1 MTIALKTLC
10 AAAALSLTLVSG
22 AAFAQATPV
31 VGTIGITSEEVLVVA
46 KGWSIKK
53 DILDKDVFNEA
64 NEKVGTISDI
74 IVTPVKAMS
83 YAIVGTGGF
92 LGIAEHDVVIPLSQ
106 LTIKDK
112 RVLLPGA
119 TKEAVKAMP
128 AFKYSN

>member
-1 MTIALKTLC
+1 MTLSLKTLC
-10 AAAALSLTLVSG
+10 VASALSLTLLAG

-31 VGTIGITSEEVLVVA
+31 VGTIGITSEEILVVA

-53 DILDKDVFNEA
+53 DILDQDVFNEA

-112 RVLLPGA
+112 RVMLPGA

-128 AFKYSN
+128 AFKYSE

>member
-1 MTIALKTLC
+1 MKSVLNSFC
-10 AAAALSLTLVSG
+10 VAATLSLTLLAGSV
-22 AAFAQATPV
+22 FAQATPV
-31 VGTIGITSEEVLVVA
+31 VGTIGVTSEEVKVLA

-53 DILDKDVFNEA
+53 DILDKDVYNEA

-92 LGIAEHDVVIPLSQ
+92 LGIAEHDVVIPVSQ

-112 RVLLPGA
+112 RVMLPGA

-128 AFKYSN
+128 AFKYSE